1 MDKKNTILFDA
12 ATKLEEKTPKE
23 ILKEVYVALDE
34 RGYNAVDQIVGYLL
48 SGDPS
53 YITSHKN
60 ARNVIRQIDRD
71 DLAEE
76 LVRFYLDK

>member
-12 ATKLEEKTPKE
+12 NGKLEEKTPKE
-23 ILKEVYVALDE
+23 ILSEVYAALDE
-34 RGYNAVDQIVGYLL
+34 RGYNAIDQIVGYLL

-60 ARNVIRQIDRD
+60 ARNVIRQVDRD
-71 DLAEE
+71 DLTEE
-76 LVRFYLDK
+76 LVKAYLGK